1 MKIWTI
7 PHTLFAAK
15 NLVLEL
21 NKFGIPS
28 QLVEEIADDD
38 EIYIIYGA
46 LNAPKI
52 PKNYIVYQTEIAGT
66 HFFNERYLEII
77 KNALAVFEYAEQNLS
92 AYKHDNVIYLA
103 PGVYPQTAV
112 EKDIPLLFYGWI
124 DGSERRKTILD
135 IISKAYDVKIV
146 TNITGQAMWDILS
159 RTKVVLNIHYYDNSP
174 LELFRISEAISH
186 NCFVITEK
194 ENLCN
199 YREIAEKLKA
209 DVAFLQ
215 TTPNFELSA
224 ERTRKR
230 LNIINKKELD
240 FNFKQAIGRLTHI
253 LQASTL
259 VS

>member
-66 HFFNERYLEII
+66 HFFNERYLAII
-77 KNALAVFEYAEQNLS
+77 KNAIAVFEYAEQNLS

-103 PGVYPQTAV
+103 PGVYPQPAV

-135 IISKAYDVKIV
+135 IILKEYDVKIV

-174 LELFRISEAISH
+174 LELFRISEAVSH
-186 NCFVITEK
+186 NCRVISEISENVSMFENDYYCIAQGAISRIEK
-194 ENLCN
+194 YIERPFAN
-199 YREIAEKLKA
+199 YPERKFIEQNIMFEK
-209 DVAFLQ
+209 
-215 TTPNFELSA
+215 S
-224 ERTRKR
+224 
-230 LNIINKKELD
+230 
-240 FNFKQAIGRLTHI
+240 IGRLTHI

-259 VS
+259 VL

>member
-66 HFFNERYLEII
+66 HFFNERYLAII
-77 KNALAVFEYAEQNLS
+77 KNAIAVFEYAEQNLS

-103 PGVYPQTAV
+103 PGVYPQPAV

-135 IISKAYDVKIV
+135 IISKEYGVKIV

-174 LELFRISEAISH
+174 LELFRISEAVSH
-186 NCFVITEK
+186 GCRVVTERGYPF
-194 ENLCN
+194 N
-199 YREIAEKLKA
+199 YEEIAEHLVCETSLAIKTPLAPFSEFKQ
-209 DVAFLQ
+209 AFRDFK
-215 TTPNFELSA
+215 FEL
-224 ERTRKR
+224 
-230 LNIINKKELD
+230 
-240 FNFKQAIGRLTHI
+240 AIGRLTHI